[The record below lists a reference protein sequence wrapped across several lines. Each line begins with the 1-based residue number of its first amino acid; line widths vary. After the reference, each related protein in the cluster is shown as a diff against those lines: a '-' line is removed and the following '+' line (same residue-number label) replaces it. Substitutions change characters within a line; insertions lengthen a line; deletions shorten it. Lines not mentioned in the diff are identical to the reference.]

1 MSPFGCPRPG
11 AIALLRHPVA
21 TAPAWRFDA
30 RSRPYENS
38 FVTGVPVTIRDGR
51 LVKSS

>member
-1 MSPFGCPRPG
+1 MPMCQGVTGHATVRTRRRFGDRPRTP
-11 AIALLRHPVA
+11 
-21 TAPAWRFDA
+21 

-38 FVTGVPVTIRDGR
+38 FVTGVPVTTRDGR